1 MDNGIM
7 LQNMTMAD
15 LEQAVSRAVK
25 KEVAAFLAGFK
36 QTEVKPPALVTRK
49 DAASRLSVSLTTLDQ
64 WTKNGIIHAIRKGG
78 RVYYRESE
86 LNK

>member
-15 LEQAVSRAVK
+15 FEQAVSRAVK

-36 QTEVKPPALVTRK
+36 QPEVKPSALVTRK